1 MRLID
6 RSPKDGDPYYSEK
19 VLEEYKNNLN
29 EISKELNKDINDN
42 NVRRAAMDKTS
53 ILIVKNG
60 KEALNLILTSE
71 RNHIDINDWINNG
84 GKEQI
89 VLREWNNELSLDNEF
104 RVFVYNNKITA
115 ISQYDLY
122 GLFPNLIKEK
132 EKIKKLIHEF
142 WEKEVKNRIKYPF
155 YIVDFGNIN
164 GKIIFIELAPF
175 FLYYWWGVIRLE
187 L

>member
-1 MRLID
+1 M
-6 RSPKDGDPYYSEK
+6 
-19 VLEEYKNNLN
+19 N
-29 EISKELNKDINDN
+29 EISKKLNKDINDN
-42 NVRRAAMDKTS
+42 NVRRAAMDKTH

-104 RVFVYNNKITA
+104 RVFIYNDKITA

-122 GLFPNLIKEK
+122 GLFPNLIK
-132 EKIKKLIHEF
+132 
-142 WEKEVKNRIKYPF
+142 
-155 YIVDFGNIN
+155 
-164 GKIIFIELAPF
+164 
-175 FLYYWWGVIRLE
+175 
-187 L
+187 